1 MTTSGTAQQT
11 AAEPQHAAV
20 EVPLVIR
27 GTVITADATRYETR
41 RGGRAFM
48 TPDVTKYLDQ
58 LTVPTPSALSDLHAI
73 GFEEILTYL
82 HDLGKRLSLDENRWL
97 QQAFELSCET
107 SGLPE
112 PVIEHIYRGFPTRFD
127 ASRLRDIADR
137 VIGIDYL
144 EGWVPTELSDGT
156 RFSVRAF
163 GARTVHIVAGNLP
176 LSAASSVIRNALTR
190 GDAIIK
196 SPSNDPATGAA
207 IARTMADMAPGH
219 PLTKHLSVA
228 YWKGG
233 DTAIESQL
241 YHPARVEKI
250 IAFGGEASMRHVR
263 SYIQPGL
270 ELIALDPKLSSTII
284 GREALGDDAGI
295 RDVARRLAMDV
306 GGLNQEGCVNARVV
320 YVESGT
326 DPSGLERLRKL
337 ALHLYEEIQALPP
350 TISGPARWFDPELRS
365 SLEALATVPDYYEL
379 IGGTAG
385 EGAVVVSLEEDPVDF
400 ANLLSGRVANLVPI
414 DSLETAIS
422 AVNAYTQTIGIYPPG
437 LKEQIR
443 DRLALHGAQ
452 RLPTLG
458 HAIDFQMATPQD
470 GMETM
475 RRMVKWIADE
485 DDAGLPMAGTD
496 PFARPGKPSSR

>member
-1 MTTSGTAQQT
+1 MTTSGTARHT
-11 AAEPQHAAV
+11 AADAQQDAV

-41 RGGRAFM
+41 RGGRAFA

-58 LTVPTPSALSDLHAI
+58 LTVRTPSALSDLYSI
-73 GFEEILTYL
+73 SFEEILTYL
-82 HDLGKRLSLDENRWL
+82 HELGKRLSLDDNRWL
-97 QQAFELSCET
+97 QDAFELSCQT

-112 PVIEHIYRGFPTRFD
+112 PVIEHIYRSFPARFD
-127 ASRLRDIADR
+127 AVRLRDIADR

-190 GDAIIK
+190 SDAIIK
-196 SPSNDPATGAA
+196 SPSNDPATGGA
-207 IARTMADMAPGH
+207 IACTMAEMAPDH
-219 PLTKHLSVA
+219 PVTRHLSVA

-233 DTAIESQL
+233 DTAVESLL
-241 YHPARVEKI
+241 YQPARVEKI
-250 IAFGGEASMRHVR
+250 IAYGGEASMRHVR
-263 SYIQPGL
+263 GYIQPGL

-284 GREALGDDAGI
+284 GRGALGDDASIQG
-295 RDVARRLAMDV
+295 VARRLAMDV

-326 DPSGLERLRKL
+326 DASGLRRLRTL
-337 ALHLYEEIQALPP
+337 AQHLYDEIRVLPA

-365 SLEALATVPDYYEL
+365 SLEALATVPDYFEV

-400 ANLLSGRVANLVPI
+400 ASLLSGRVANLVPV
-414 DSLETAIS
+414 DSLETAIN
-422 AVNAYTQTIGIYPPG
+422 AVNAYTQTIGIYPPE
-437 LKEQIR
+437 LKAQIR

-470 GMETM
+470 GMEAM
-475 RRMVKWIADE
+475 RRMVKWIVDE
-485 DDAGLPMAGTD
+485 DDAGLPMAGD
-496 PFARPGKPSSR
+496 